1 MSNYKVRH
9 QCDRT
14 CADCDYYDYQ
24 DREDSFGP
32 VRDEYCDK
40 GHYGHVG
47 YYSEA
52 CKDFKEED

>member
-1 MSNYKVRH
+1 MQSYESFHPPDK
-9 QCDRT
+9 T
-14 CADCDYYDYQ
+14 CNKCLHYDYH

-47 YYSEA
+47 YFSEA
-52 CKDFKEED
+52 CEDYEEED